1 MITNATAHRTA
12 IALAPDHP
20 GFSDAGYRARRDA
33 IASAAARYVPGGSIP
48 RVDYE
53 PGEHVVWRKVWEH
66 LAPLHAELVA
76 SSVGEVLGAFALPR
90 DHIPQLVD
98 VSASL
103 TELTGFRMVPVTGL
117 VPPRR
122 FFAALADGEFL
133 STQYVRHASRP
144 LYTPEPDVVHEL
156 VGHAAT
162 LADPRLAALN
172 RRFGDAC
179 RAADARDLE
188 RIERVYWFSLEFGVC
203 LEHGRPRA
211 VGAGLLSSAGEL
223 RRLPG
228 ASLRPWDLETIAST
242 AYDTSDYQPSL
253 FVAPSY
259 EQMLDDLE
267 RWLPGR

>member
-1 MITNATAHRTA
+1 VITNATAPRLA
-12 IALAPDHP
+12 VALAPDHP
-20 GFSDAGYRARRDA
+20 GFSDANYRARRDA
-33 IASAAARYVPGGSIP
+33 IASAAARYVPGGPIP

-53 PGEHVVWRKVWEH
+53 PAEHAVWRAVWDR
-66 LAPLHAELVA
+66 LAPRHAELVA
-76 SSVGEVLGAFALPR
+76 SPIQEVLREFALPR
-90 DHIPQLVD
+90 DRIPQLAE
-98 VSASL
+98 VSAVL
-103 TELTGFRMVPVTGL
+103 TARTGFRMVPVTGL

-122 FFAALADGEFL
+122 FFTALADGEFL

-172 RRFGDAC
+172 RRFGEAC
-179 RAADARDLE
+179 RLADPRDLE

-203 LEHGRPRA
+203 LQSDRPRA

-223 RRLPG
+223 GRLPR
-228 ASLRPWDLETIAST
+228 AKLRPWDLETIAST
-242 AYDTSDYQPSL
+242 PYDTSDYQPSL

-259 EQMLDDLE
+259 EHMIADLE
-267 RWLPGR
+267 GWLPRA